1 MAELAPGCFVLGLG
15 SSTEVVVQ
23 QWFDVPFSRPL
34 PRTREAALAVRALLS
49 GQRVRAMKLRR
60 APRARLPIYIAA
72 LGPKMLRLAG
82 EVGDGVVF
90 FLCGPRIIPELLAE
104 VGSDVD
110 SVALVVLP
118 GLSAEVRLAARRI
131 IATYALVPFYARSLA
146 RQGFE
151 DEVAAVGAACIQA
164 IAKRRLDR
172 SRTRWWPSWC

>member
-1 MAELAPGCFVLGLG
+1 
-15 SSTEVVVQ
+15 
-23 QWFDVPFSRPL
+23 
-34 PRTREAALAVRALLS
+34 
-49 GQRVRAMKLRR
+49 
-60 APRARLPIYIAA
+60 
-72 LGPKMLRLAG
+72 
-82 EVGDGVVF
+82 
-90 FLCGPRIIPELLAE
+90 LLAE

-110 SVALVVLP
+110 SVARLVVLP
-118 GLSAEVRLAARRI
+118 GQSTEVRLAARRI

>member
-1 MAELAPGCFVLGLG
+1 
-15 SSTEVVVQ
+15 
-23 QWFDVPFSRPL
+23 VPFSWPL
-34 PRTREAALAVRALLS
+34 TRTREAALAVRALLS

-110 SVALVVLP
+110 SVARLVVLP

-131 IATYALVPFYARSLA
+131 IATYAMVPFYARSLA

-164 IAKRRLDR
+164 IAKRLLDR